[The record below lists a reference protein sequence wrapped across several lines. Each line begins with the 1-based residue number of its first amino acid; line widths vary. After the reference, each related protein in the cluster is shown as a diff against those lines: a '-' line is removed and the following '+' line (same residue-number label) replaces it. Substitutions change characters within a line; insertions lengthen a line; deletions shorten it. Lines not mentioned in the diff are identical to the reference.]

1 MSYEFSLPGRT
12 IIGENALKD
21 SESILKKLGKKAF
34 IVTGKIVTKMGTVK
48 LLTDCLEGIGIE

>member
-21 SESILKKLGKKAF
+21 SESILKKLGKKS
-34 IVTGKIVTKMGTVK
+34 IHCNWKN
-48 LLTDCLEGIGIE
+48 CN

>member
-34 IVTGKIVTKMGTVK
+34 IVTGKIVTKMGTVNY
-48 LLTDCLEGIGIE
+48 